1 MIFSN
6 DSPLQ
11 TLLLLLFALLKIIRM
26 FMQLY
31 NYLIT
36 ENHSLIIM
44 LISLALLYLIIIIYG
59 WCNKQKLSQRW
70 LSGKY
75 YGLQV
80 LGALLK
86 SHSSLACISLVYLTF
101 LLLIPKII
109 HRISE
114 GVFSPPANILI
125 KVLVIAM
132 CFTIFGITA
141 YIIANLNKLYSLRR
155 QETRI
160 TISQIILLSVF
171 GLCLAASIYTL
182 GIEKDSTG
190 SIIVSVFGAVLSW
203 IFQDTIKSV
212 VAFFY
217 LRANHLLKIGDWI
230 EIKEHDID
238 GMLKRISLTT
248 VVIENWDTT
257 TSCFPTYILHTE
269 CFKNNQKMMEGR
281 THGRQMLK
289 TFIIDTGWI
298 HALSEADVKRLN
310 QDLNIDT
317 PFKEQYVKVGLLNIE
332 VFRHYIYHWL
342 MQCSHVSHEPRLIV
356 RWLEQTN
363 EGMPLQIYAFIM
375 DSSLAP
381 FEWQQSQIIEHII
394 KAITWFDIQLYQS
407 PSGYDASNSNIYL
420 SPQEADYK
428 IKKENYV
435 PLSR

>member
-1 MIFSN
+1 
-6 DSPLQ
+6 
-11 TLLLLLFALLKIIRM
+11 M

-31 NYLIT
+31 NYPIT
-36 ENHSLIIM
+36 ENHGLIIM

-80 LGALLK
+80 LGALFK
-86 SHSSLACISLVYLTF
+86 SHSSLACISLIYFAF
-101 LLLIPKII
+101 LFLIPKIM
-109 HRISE
+109 HRMVE
-114 GVFSPPANILI
+114 GVFSPPANVLI
-125 KVLVIAM
+125 KILVIAM

-160 TISQIILLSVF
+160 TVSQIILLSIF

-190 SIIVSVFGAVLSW
+190 SIIVSVFGAVLGW

-230 EIKEHDID
+230 EVKEHGID

-257 TSCFPTYILHTE
+257 TSCFPTYILHAE

-298 HALSEADVKRLN
+298 HALTEDDAKRLN
-310 QDLNIDT
+310 KELNVDT
-317 PFKEQYVKVGLLNIE
+317 PFKEQYIKEGLLNIE

-363 EGMPLQIYAFIM
+363 EGMPLQIYAFII

-381 FEWQQSQIIEHII
+381 FEWQQSQIIEHVI
-394 KAITWFDIQLYQS
+394 KAMTWFDIQLYQS

-420 SPQEADYK
+420 SPKEADYK

>member
-1 MIFSN
+1 
-6 DSPLQ
+6 
-11 TLLLLLFALLKIIRM
+11 
-26 FMQLY
+26 MQLY
-31 NYLIT
+31 NDLIT
-36 ENHSLIIM
+36 ENHGLIIM

-86 SHSSLACISLVYLTF
+86 SHSSLACISLVYLAF

-160 TISQIILLSVF
+160 TVSQIILLSVF

-248 VVIENWDTT
+248 AVIENWDTT

-394 KAITWFDIQLYQS
+394 KAMTWFDIQLYQS